1 MIKETL
7 SAERKWL
14 AFVGN
19 FQLLKC
25 EKSQTKPLNFMH
37 FYHVVS
43 FFRFFLLP
51 LSYIPS
57 CNRQSSVCE
66 RGKLIHTW
74 KKSAGNLIYRQT
86 SSTFFQRMHAFWLFL
101 REKCSFCRYFTQRYR
116 NDLTQNTLN
125 QLNLKKKKICFFISL
140 LFSINKTLTI
150 QFGKIKS

>member
-1 MIKETL
+1 MKWTKTSKHFVIKETL

-86 SSTFFQRMHAFWLFL
+86 SSTFFQRMHAFWLFFARKMQL
-101 REKCSFCRYFTQRYR
+101 LSVFYTKISKWLDAKHFESIEFKEEKKTVFLFRFYFR
-116 NDLTQNTLN
+116 
-125 QLNLKKKKICFFISL
+125 
-140 LFSINKTLTI
+140 
-150 QFGKIKS
+150 

>member
-1 MIKETL
+1 MNKNFEAFCDKRNSL
-7 SAERKWL
+7 AERKWL

-74 KKSAGNLIYRQT
+74 KESAGNLIYRQT

-125 QLNLKKKKICFFISL
+125 QLNLKKTKIFF
-140 LFSINKTLTI
+140 LFR
-150 QFGKIKS
+150 FYFR